1 MLSTLC
7 LQKLAREGE
16 VRTACAPSHICNS
29 LQNGRKPEL
38 LCKWNFAWK
47 LQFHLMQDFAVAHV
61 LLGAVKVRS
70 LIGSSSPMGAVT
82 GFGGAVPKCWSSSSH
97 SFAMLSVVEPL

>member
-1 MLSTLC
+1 M
-7 LQKLAREGE
+7 
-16 VRTACAPSHICNS
+16 RTACAPSHICNS

-70 LIGSSSPMGAVT
+70 LIGSLSPMGAVT